1 MSKEKKTLSIRDLML
16 EKGFDPAEDMIE
28 LAKNL
33 KEDKEYIRGQIEEI
47 GNSSM
52 KAQML
57 VESVGIDKTRLA
69 TLKALSDAKQREDD
83 QRIKLAQT
91 ADNTGMIVEYSV
103 PKYEKKLLPNGKY
116 KMIKVD
122 SVEKEEQQ
130 DA

>member
-28 LAKNL
+28 LAQNL
-33 KEDKEYIRGQIEEI
+33 KEDKEYIRSQIEEI

-83 QRIKLAQT
+83 QRIKLAQGG
-91 ADNTGMIVEYSV
+91 DNSGLIVEYSV

-122 SVEKEEQQ
+122 DVETETENS
-130 DA
+130 